1 MTLATIAGVG
11 MTKFGK
17 QAERTI
23 EDIGREA
30 LLAAMRDAGVAREGL
45 DEVLCGSSYGGPLI
59 GQRIL
64 RDLGMTGIPITNVEN
79 ACSSGAAALRE
90 ACWAVKAGRADTVAV
105 LGVEKLTKL
114 GGGTLPLE
122 PTDVEVNLGNVM
134 PAVYAMR
141 ARRYMHE
148 TGATAR
154 HLAMIA
160 VKAHEYGARNPNAQF
175 QNRIT
180 IDDVMASRMVADPL
194 TLYMCCPTG
203 DGAAAVIVTGEKRAR
218 ELGAKPVRVEASV
231 LQSGLYKTGFRD
243 MASSELTE
251 RTSRLAYEAAGI
263 GPQDVSLAE
272 VHDAF
277 ASAEIMYYEA
287 LGLCGRGEGAAMIE
301 RGDSGPGGCRP
312 VNPSGGL
319 ACRGHPVGATG
330 VAQIVEA
337 VWQLRGEAGERQVP
351 GARVALTHCTGGG
364 ISGLDHGACSVH
376 VLTS

>member
-1 MTLATIAGVG
+1 MTLAAIAGVG

-17 QAERTI
+17 QGERTI
-23 EDIGREA
+23 EEIGREA
-30 LLAAMRDAGVAREGL
+30 LIRAMKDAGVGRQDI
-45 DEVLCGSSYGGPLI
+45 DEVFCGSSYGGPLI

-90 ACWAVKAGRADTVAV
+90 AAWAVKAGRAEAIAV
-105 LGVEKLTKL
+105 IGVEKLTRF

-122 PTDVEVNLGNVM
+122 ETDIEVNLGNVM

-160 VKAHEYGARNPNAQF
+160 VKSHDYGARNPNAQL
-175 QNRIT
+175 QNPVT
-180 IDDVMASRMVADPL
+180 IEEVLGSRMIADPL

-203 DGAAAVIVTGEKRAR
+203 DGAAAAIVTSEARAR
-218 ELGAKPVRVEASV
+218 RFCAKSVRIEASV
-231 LQSGLYKTGFRD
+231 LQSGQYKTGFRD

-251 RTSRLAYEAAGI
+251 RTSRLAYEVAGI
-263 GPQDVSLAE
+263 GPQDVDVVE

-277 ASAEIMYYEA
+277 ASAELMYYEA
-287 LGLCGRGEGAAMIE
+287 LGLCGKGEGAAMIE
-301 RGDSGPGGCRP
+301 RGDTGPGGLVP

-337 VWQLRGEAGERQVP
+337 VAQLRGEAGERQVA
-351 GARVALTHCTGGG
+351 GAKVALTHCTGGG
-364 ISGLDHGACSVH
+364 IAGLDHGACTVH
-376 VLTS
+376 VLAR

>member
-1 MTLATIAGVG
+1 MTLAAIAGVG
-11 MTKFGK
+11 MTRFGK
-17 QAERTI
+17 HRDRSI
-23 EDIGREA
+23 EEIGREA
-30 LLAAMRDAGVAREGL
+30 LVGAMKDAGIARAAVE
-45 DEVLCGSSYGGPLI
+45 EVFCGSSYGGPLI

-64 RDLGMTGIPITNVEN
+64 RDLGMTGIPVTNVEN

-90 ACWAVKAGRADTVAV
+90 ACWAVKAGRAETIAV
-105 LGVEKLTKL
+105 IGVEKLTRF

-122 PTDVEVNLGNVM
+122 PTDIKVGLGNVM

-160 VKAHEYGARNPNAQF
+160 VKAHEFGAHNPNAQF
-175 QNRIT
+175 RNRIT
-180 IDDVMASRMVADPL
+180 IDEVMASRMVADPL
-194 TLYMCCPTG
+194 TLYMCCSTG
-203 DGAAAVIVTGEKRAR
+203 DGAAAAIVTSGSRAR
-218 ELGAKPVRVEASV
+218 ALGARPVRVEASV

-251 RTSRLAYEAAGI
+251 RTSGLAYEAAGI

-277 ASAEIMYYEA
+277 SSAEIMYYEA
-287 LGLCGRGEGAAMIE
+287 LGLCGKGEGAAMIE
-301 RGDSGPGGCRP
+301 RGDSGPGGRQP

-337 VWQLRGEAGERQVP
+337 VWQLRGEAGARQVA

-364 ISGLDHGACSVH
+364 ISGLDHGACAVH